1 MERISEHQ
9 FVTLGAGVLLGTSF
23 LPIAV
28 IVTSIG
34 GRGGWMSILPGF
46 AAGIPYALMI
56 FSLVEKFPGKNLLEI
71 SEILMGKWLGKSIG
85 LLYIMISIYLGGLLL
100 AQIGNIYGVAAM
112 PLTPYG
118 VFCLGGLFLV
128 CALIQS
134 GIEVFARFTEI
145 VFPLIVI
152 ALLLNMGL
160 SIPRIEQGEL
170 MPILDKGLPSIAFGV
185 PKVIPFVMT
194 YILFLAML
202 IPFLPRTKQQ
212 LSQLKSGVW
221 RVVFLVGIL
230 NMLIVIIQVL
240 VFGPV
245 ETTRLFYGL
254 LVLGKMVEITRTI
267 SGIESIFL
275 GVWLG
280 ADVIKITAL
289 FFSALWGL
297 NTVFGFKGLKW
308 RLLIAVTLLGI
319 AFKYITGPSMI
330 LELGIV
336 DQYVTMPFVS
346 LWIPSLWVI
355 SRWKS
360 RAGV

>member
-9 FVTLGAGVLLGTSF
+9 FITLGAGVLLGTSF
-23 LPIAV
+23 LPVAV
-28 IVTSIG
+28 IVTTVG
-34 GRGGWMSILPGF
+34 GRGGWMSVLPGF
-46 AAGIPYALMI
+46 AAGVPYALMI
-56 FSLVEKFPGKNLLEI
+56 FSLIEKFPGKNLLEI
-71 SEILMGKWLGKSIG
+71 SEILMGKWLGKFIG
-85 LLYIMISIYLGGLLL
+85 FLYILIVTYLGGLLL
-100 AQIGNIYGVAAM
+100 AQIGDIYGVAAM

-134 GIEVFARFTEI
+134 GIEVFARFSEI
-145 VFPLIVI
+145 VFPFVVI
-152 ALLLNMGL
+152 ALLLNIGL

-170 MPILDKGLPSIAFGV
+170 MPILDKGLSSIVFGV
-185 PKVIPFVMT
+185 PKVMPFVMT

-202 IPFLPRTKQQ
+202 IPFLPRAKHQ

-221 RVVFLVGIL
+221 RIVFLVGIL
-230 NMLIVIIQVL
+230 NMLIVLIQIL

-280 ADVIKITAL
+280 AAVIKVTAL

-297 NTVFGFKGLKW
+297 DTVFGFKGLKW
-308 RLLIAVTLLGI
+308 RFLIAVILLGV
-319 AFKYITGPSMI
+319 ALKYVTGPSMI
-330 LELGIV
+330 LELGTV
-336 DQYVTMPFVS
+336 DQYVTLPFVS
-346 LWIPSLWVI
+346 LWIPILWGI

-360 RAGV
+360 RAGI